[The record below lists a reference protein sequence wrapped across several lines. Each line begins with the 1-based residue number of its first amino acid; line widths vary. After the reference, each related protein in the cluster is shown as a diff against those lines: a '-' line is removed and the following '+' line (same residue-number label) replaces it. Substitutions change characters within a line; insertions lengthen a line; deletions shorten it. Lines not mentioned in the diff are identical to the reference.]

1 MNRKLIPK
9 LTSKD
14 AYTISFVLSASC
26 LYVVEI
32 LYLKCGILINS
43 TNAAIIFV
51 LWQVMAS
58 VFSIYSIIDAKNRK
72 QRRGAIISLVGAIV
86 VLLIVFFPQLLE
98 LYYFNGCISF

>member
-1 MNRKLIPK
+1 MKRELIPK

-32 LYLKCGILINS
+32 LYLKCSIIINS
-43 TNAAIIFV
+43 ANVVIIFV
-51 LWQVMAS
+51 LWQAIAS
-58 VFSIYSIIDAKNRK
+58 VFSIYSIINARNEK

-86 VLLIVFFPQLLE
+86 VLLIFF
-98 LYYFNGCISF
+98 FHSC